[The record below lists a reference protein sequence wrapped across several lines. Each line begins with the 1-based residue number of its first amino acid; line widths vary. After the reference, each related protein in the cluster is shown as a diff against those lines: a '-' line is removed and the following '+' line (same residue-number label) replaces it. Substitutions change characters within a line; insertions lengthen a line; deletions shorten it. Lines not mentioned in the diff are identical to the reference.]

1 MVSRFC
7 VLSEDELIALI
18 PGPIPTLAEEKKFKG
33 ADFSGVKT
41 LADLRSQVVR
51 DVR

>member
-1 MVSRFC
+1 MAF
-7 VLSEDELIALI
+7 I

-51 DVR
+51 DVRENVHILLITGTR